1 MFHNIL
7 VPLDGSLAAESALK
21 PAGELAQAFAGQIHL
36 IRCLLSS
43 PSADFASSAVNFH
56 EACLH
61 DEVEAR
67 EYLSEMEVQ
76 LRARGLNVQS
86 QVLPGAAPE
95 QIAKFAQ
102 QHRADLIVLTS
113 HGRSG
118 FSRLML
124 GSVAETLARIAPC
137 PIMILRQPSSQD
149 SSPNPTAQPI

>member
-21 PAGELAQAFAGQIHL
+21 PASELAQAFAAQVHL
-36 IRCLLSS
+36 IRCLLPL

-56 EACLH
+56 EARLH

-67 EYLSEMEVQ
+67 DYLKEVEVR
-76 LRARGLNVQS
+76 LRARGLSVQS
-86 QVLPGAAPE
+86 QVLAGAATE
-95 QIAKFAQ
+95 QIAQFAQ
-102 QHRADLIVLTS
+102 QQRVDLIVVTS

-124 GSVAETLARIAPC
+124 GSVAETLARSAPC
-137 PIMILRQPSSQD
+137 PVMIVRQPSGQD
-149 SSPNPTAQPI
+149 S